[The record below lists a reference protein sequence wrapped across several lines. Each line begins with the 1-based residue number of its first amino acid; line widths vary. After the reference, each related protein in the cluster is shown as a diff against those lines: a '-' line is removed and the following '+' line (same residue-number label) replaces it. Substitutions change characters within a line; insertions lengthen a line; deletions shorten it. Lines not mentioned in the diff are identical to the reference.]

1 MFEDDC
7 NLSLLNKEP
16 LCPSEDKNPELF
28 SVLMCHHPNEKGY
41 KLIGEGIFERI
52 KLYDSSLLN
61 NITPDS
67 YYKEWNGTY
76 ESKNFI

>member
-1 MFEDDC
+1 MLLLLLMSNIDDGV
-7 NLSLLNKEP
+7 LVFF
-16 LCPSEDKNPELF
+16 PS
-28 SVLMCHHPNEKGY
+28 Y
-41 KLIGEGIFERI
+41 KLMEQCVERWKDEGIFERI

-67 YYKEWNGTY
+67 YFKEWNGAY